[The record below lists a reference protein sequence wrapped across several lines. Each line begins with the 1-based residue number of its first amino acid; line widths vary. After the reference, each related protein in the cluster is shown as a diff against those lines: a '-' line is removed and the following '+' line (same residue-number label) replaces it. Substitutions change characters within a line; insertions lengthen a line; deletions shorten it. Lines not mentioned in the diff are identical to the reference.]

1 MSIESVMLSYHL
13 ILSHPLLLLP
23 SIFPSKVETQCSFIS
38 KYVNVYFLK
47 KKKKDI
53 LLHNHSAVIKIRKW
67 TLVKQHYLIFRP
79 YSDFTNCHTTVVS
92 LAQKPVQDNPFIY
105 LSYLFSLTESGQ
117 SSDFSFHHLDQ
128 FEEKKQLCCGMSFN
142 LSVSKFFL

>member
-1 MSIESVMLSYHL
+1 MLSYRL

-23 SIFPSKVETQCSFIS
+23 SIFPSKVEIQCSFIS
-38 KYVNVYFLK
+38 KYFNVFLLKKK